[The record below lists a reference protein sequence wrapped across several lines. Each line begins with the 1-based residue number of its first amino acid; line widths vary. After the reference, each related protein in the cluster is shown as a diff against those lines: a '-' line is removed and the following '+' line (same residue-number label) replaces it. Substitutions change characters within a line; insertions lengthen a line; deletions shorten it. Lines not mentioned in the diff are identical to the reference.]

1 MIGEKERYGQMK
13 VRSVGVAA
21 ALLLNGSVV
30 AEENLL
36 RDDFASDNIGG
47 HVGWTFDGDANVL
60 VRTWLL
66 PGSAVAAKPAI
77 RLVGKKIGA
86 CPSDYK
92 FRTSAPLPLVAGGH
106 YRLSAEVRTH
116 GLENLPTRRFVIA
129 EEGWQSGNG
138 ARLPAD
144 TSNEWVKVTWEG
156 ELTAPSKSGDYI
168 CSLYCCSSAAGFP
181 DDAWV
186 DLRAPRLE
194 GPTRPGYDRRSHLKV
209 APLPIRITPVDPL
222 LSEINA
228 ERAVMRFYCPSA
240 DDGSGA
246 RGRKMLLRAT
256 LGDRSVSVPFGKD
269 HFATTDFGAFPAG
282 QTVLRA
288 ELVDAASGVS
298 VATNAYRAFVR
309 EEVRDVTPLKRL
321 NNLVSEVFRRPFE
334 EGEIPLVL
342 GKRVVLYLAVT
353 DPHAEIKVEVDG
365 QSVSLS
371 GTGDGPELMRSLKP
385 GRHSIRVSGRAEGDL
400 VVRVVKDIH
409 RSGVHLASRMRAN
422 FAGFFYG
429 ERFLREFGL
438 LTGFNSTSFWHSYE
452 SAPETMALVR
462 RFEENGVSVA
472 RGVGFGAI
480 DPRRLDFASY
490 LACVTNPSCYRAGL
504 HCEFDENP
512 IFPLQGG
519 VAKANTAE
527 VWWHAY
533 DEGRA
538 LDVFFED
545 GQQSVHRYPEV
556 DIPELSAYANSGD
569 GSAKIISEVY
579 YRSPETQEDVD
590 RIAVVAKEQVR
601 AMREMQP
608 AAPSRYSYLLNGW
621 MMIGGY
627 TSCYSPAADMRVLN
641 AKALQMVATDPEF
654 ADIGG
659 ISFSTPACYEDYLRF
674 IVAAMRYY
682 GIEGGTGDFAAM
694 NGMALWPG
702 HLKNGDFQDGFAG
715 WTVSPAGRDTL
726 MVRHIDFFA
735 GKWQG
740 RQYSSRYKGV
750 PQSVRPG
757 NDFALFTCSDKAPN
771 VLRQKIVGLKPGR
784 VYQLTFAISDL
795 ATVEKGMKEA
805 VRRNAKPVNIPY
817 LRVSIPG
824 AEEIPELRHVF
835 DDLGKYGK
843 RCVFPNRVV
852 FRAKSSEAEAVFCD
866 WTADGR
872 PGVRTGQQTTLN
884 YIGVSL
890 YYHKDEAQLE
900 KLRKLTQE
908 AKDMV
913 RD

>member
-1 MIGEKERYGQMK
+1 MKEW
-13 VRSVGVAA
+13 VSVAA
-21 ALLLNGSVV
+21 ALLLGGSVV

-36 RDDFASDNIGG
+36 RDDFASDNVGG

-66 PGSAVAAKPAI
+66 PESVTDEKPAI
-77 RLVGKKIGA
+77 RLVGKRLGV

-92 FRTSAPLPLVAGGH
+92 FRTIALLPLIAGER

-116 GLENLPTRRFVIA
+116 GLGSMSARRLVLA

-138 ARLPAD
+138 AQLPAD

-156 ELTAPSKSGDYI
+156 KLTAPSKSGNYM
-168 CSLYCCSSAAGFP
+168 CSLYCCSGSAGFP

-194 GPTRPGYDRRSHLKV
+194 GPTRPGYDRRSHLKI
-209 APLPIRITPVDPL
+209 APLPIRITPVEPL
-222 LSEINA
+222 LSEISA

-240 DDGSGA
+240 DDGSGG
-246 RGRKMLLRAT
+246 RRRKMLLRAA

-269 HFATTDFGAFPAG
+269 HFATADFGAFPAG

-288 ELVDAASGVS
+288 ELVDAVSGVS

-334 EGEIPLVL
+334 EGVFPLVL
-342 GKRVVLYLAVT
+342 GKAGVLYLAVT

-371 GTGDGPELMRSLKP
+371 GTEDGLELMRSLKP
-385 GRHSIRVSGRAEGDL
+385 GRHSIRVTGRAQGDL
-400 VVRVVKDIH
+400 VVRVVKSIH
-409 RSGVHLASRMRAN
+409 RSGFQRAVRIQAN
-422 FAGFFYG
+422 FTDCFYG
-429 ERFLREFGL
+429 ERFSREFGL
-438 LTGFNSTSFWHSYE
+438 LTGFNSTAIHHGFE
-452 SAPETMALVR
+452 SDPRIMALFR
-462 RFEENGVSVA
+462 QFEENGVLVS
-472 RGVGFGAI
+472 RSFGCAAN

-490 LACVTNPSCYRAGL
+490 LACVTNQPCYRAGL
-504 HCEFDENP
+504 RGCFDENP

-519 VAKANTAE
+519 VAKANTTE

-533 DEGRA
+533 DEGRT
-538 LDVFFED
+538 LSVCFED
-545 GQQSVHRYPEV
+545 GQKGVHRCPEW
-556 DIPELSAYANSGD
+556 DIPELSAYVNSGD
-569 GSAKIISEVY
+569 GSAMLLSEVY

-590 RIAVVAKEQVR
+590 RIAVVAREQIR
-601 AMREMQP
+601 AMRKMQP
-608 AAPSRYSYLLNGW
+608 AAPSHYSYLLNGW

-627 TSCYSPAADMRVLN
+627 TSCYSPAADMRALN
-641 AKALQMVATDPEF
+641 AKVLQMVATDPEF

-694 NGMALWPG
+694 NGMTLWPG

-715 WTVSPAGRDTL
+715 WTVNSAGKDTL
-726 MVRHIDFFA
+726 TTRHIDFFA
-735 GKWQG
+735 GRWQG
-740 RQYSSRYKGV
+740 RQYSARYAGV

-757 NDFALFTCSDKAPN
+757 NDFALFTCSDRGPN

-795 ATVEKGMKEA
+795 ATVEKGLKEPA
-805 VRRNAKPVNIPY
+805 RRKAKPVNIPY
-817 LRVSIPG
+817 LRASIPG

-843 RCVFPNRVV
+843 LCVFPNRIV
-852 FRAKSSEAEAVFCD
+852 FRAKSSEAEVVFSD
-866 WTADGR
+866 WTEDGR
-872 PGVRTGQQTTLN
+872 PGVRAGQGTTLN
-884 YIGVSL
+884 YIGVSQ

-913 RD
+913 RK